1 MKTINIQEKLKLI
14 NKQWHPHQIATVND
28 MQICLAKIEGEF
40 IWHSHDEEDE
50 LFLVIKG
57 TLIMQFRDRTE
68 TIQEGEMIVIPKQV
82 EHCPITKNGE
92 VHVLLFEKETVKHT
106 GNTEHE
112 KTVNYFP
119 KI

>member
-1 MKTINIQEKLKLI
+1 MKTINIQEKFNLI

-28 MQICLAKIEGEF
+28 MQVCLAKIEGEF
-40 IWHSHDEEDE
+40 IWHSHEEEDE

-57 TLIMQFRDRTE
+57 TLIMKFRDRTE
-68 TIQEGEMIVIPKQV
+68 TIREGEMIVVPKKV
-82 EHCPITKNGE
+82 EHCPVTEGGE

-112 KTVNYFP
+112 KTVKYFP